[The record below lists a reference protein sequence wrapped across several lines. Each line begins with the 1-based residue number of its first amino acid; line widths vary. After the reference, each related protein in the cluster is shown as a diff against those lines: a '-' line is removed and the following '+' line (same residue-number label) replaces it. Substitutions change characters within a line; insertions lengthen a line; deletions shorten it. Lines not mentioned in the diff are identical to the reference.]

1 MIVVAI
7 ANGKGGVGKSSVAA
21 HVSVWAARNSWRT
34 LALDLDRQGSLAHD
48 LGYEERITDETRFAL
63 EDAMVRN
70 RTLVPLADVR
80 PNLAVVPGGWP
91 LTDLSHRLAASL
103 QREGMDAFK
112 RLHHALERVADDY
125 DLAVLD
131 LPPGDPMMQT
141 IGITASDLV
150 VIPTSLD
157 QVSTIQGTRT
167 VLDHVAVAQTLRTS
181 TLPRVLGWIATF
193 PLPSAQRQLAAGA
206 AEMARVLGAPMLGSI
221 RYASAV
227 AHTCRAHGW
236 TAFEFAERAA
246 AAEPWY
252 RAREKGI
259 EPERYPANAAAVA
272 SDYAAV
278 ANRIL
283 TAARTLANE
292 GVA

>member
-21 HVSVWAARNSWRT
+21 HLAVWAARHSWRT

-48 LGYEERITDETRFAL
+48 LGYEDRITDETRFAL

-112 RLHHALERVADDY
+112 RLHHALQRVADDY

-167 VLDHVAVAQTLRTS
+167 VLDHVSVAQTLRTG

-206 AEMARVLGAPMLGSI
+206 AEMARVLGTAPMLGSI

-236 TAFEFAERAA
+236 TAFELAERAA
-246 AAEPWY
+246 EA
-252 RAREKGI
+252 
-259 EPERYPANAAAVA
+259 ERYPANAAAVA

-283 TAARTLANE
+283 TAARTLATE

>member
-1 MIVVAI
+1 LIVVAI

-21 HVSVWAARNSWRT
+21 HLAVWAARHSWRT
-34 LALDLDRQGSLAHD
+34 LAVDLDRQGSLAHD

-80 PNLAVVPGGWP
+80 ANLAVVPGGWP

-103 QREGMDAFK
+103 QREGMGAFA
-112 RLHHALERVADDY
+112 RLRNALESVADDY
-125 DLAVLD
+125 DLVVLD

-141 IGITASDLV
+141 IGITAGDLV

-157 QVSTIQGTRT
+157 HVSTIQGTRT
-167 VLDHVAVAQTLRTS
+167 VLDHVAVAQTLRTGA
-181 TLPRVLGWIATF
+181 LPRVLGWIATF
-193 PLPSAQRQLAAGA
+193 PLPSAQRQLAVGA
-206 AEMARVLGAPMLGSI
+206 AEMARVLGSAPMLGSI

-227 AHTCRAHGW
+227 AHTCRAHGL
-236 TAFEFAERAA
+236 TAFELAERAA
-246 AAEPWY
+246 TAE
-252 RAREKGI
+252 RH
-259 EPERYPANAAAVA
+259 PANAAAVA

-278 ANRIL
+278 ANRVLI
-283 TAARTLANE
+283 AARTLATE

>member
-1 MIVVAI
+1 
-7 ANGKGGVGKSSVAA
+7 
-21 HVSVWAARNSWRT
+21 
-34 LALDLDRQGSLAHD
+34 
-48 LGYEERITDETRFAL
+48 
-63 EDAMVRN
+63 
-70 RTLVPLADVR
+70 
-80 PNLAVVPGGWP
+80 
-91 LTDLSHRLAASL
+91 
-103 QREGMDAFK
+103 
-112 RLHHALERVADDY
+112 
-125 DLAVLD
+125 VLD

-150 VIPTSLD
+150 VSPTSLD

-167 VLDHVAVAQTLRTS
+167 VLDHVAVAQGLRTS
-181 TLPRVLGWIATF
+181 TLPRVLGWIASF
-193 PLPSAQRQLAAGA
+193 PLPSAQRQLEAGA
-206 AEMARVLGAPMLGSI
+206 AEMARVLGGVPMLGSI

-236 TAFEFAERAA
+236 TAFELAERAV

-252 RAREKGI
+252 RAREKGLA
-259 EPERYPANAAAVA
+259 PERYPANAAAVA

-283 TAARTLANE
+283 NAARTLATE